1 MTGASALTRMLV
13 ENDVRTVDLGR
24 KTSCFAGI
32 TMLLSYTLWSVA
44 AKLWGETRVN
54 GWRMCWFGYL
64 GTRITGTCS
73 ADYCLAEG
81 QRKPSRINLSQLGAT
96 WPKLDNQKT
105 IVFNRR
111 RTTLYGRD
119 TSVFPIVSS

>member
-44 AKLWGETRVN
+44 AKLWGGDLEDVLL
-54 GWRMCWFGYL
+54 RMPGNENKRDVIRGL
-64 GTRITGTCS
+64 
-73 ADYCLAEG
+73 LAG
-81 QRKPSRINLSQLGAT
+81 RGA
-96 WPKLDNQKT
+96 KKT
-105 IVFNRR
+105 K
-111 RTTLYGRD
+111 
-119 TSVFPIVSS
+119 